1 MDRIDISG
9 SLPGGPRNDN
19 TWAPLSIGDRVTIKS
34 PHDPAHKTG
43 TVQLISGDTPYGV
56 LIDGMESMGVHKWY
70 VGDELEPGSED
81 GSGGVDG
88 KKKPMKMLV
97 SSSAGGQQA
106 SGPSKSRYFAR
117 AAGTRF
123 DVVKAE
129 ASPTVVELYDEIG
142 YWGVTARDFR
152 DRIRDINGDFTLR
165 LNSPGGDVF
174 DGIAMFNDLLAHKG
188 KVRVEIAGLA
198 ASIASVIA
206 MAGDEIVIG
215 PNAFFMVHNAWT
227 GVRGNRH
234 DMRDAADV
242 MEQIDEAIV
251 RTYVGR
257 TKTGIR
263 AVKEMMDA
271 ETWLSAKDAVAKGFA
286 DSLMTPAAADDQEL
300 AVAAKF
306 DLTGV
311 FAKVPDALR
320 WSAEAEPES
329 LTPRDIERELM
340 RDAGPRSRSQAR
352 ALMRACKQS
361 PQDAMHDAG
370 SEGLKSLLDTIRA
383 ANSQLNPAK

>member
-117 AAGTRF
+117 AVGTKF
-123 DVVKAE
+123 DVVRAE
-129 ASPTVVELYDEIG
+129 AGGQVVELYDEIG
-142 YWGVTARDFR
+142 YWGVTAKDFR
-152 DRIRDINGDFTLR
+152 DMIGGVTGDFTLR
-165 LNSPGGDVF
+165 INSPGGDVF
-174 DGIAMFNDLLAHKG
+174 DGIAMFNDILAHKG
-188 KVRVEIAGLA
+188 RVKVEVSGIA

-206 MAGDEIVIG
+206 MAGDTIEIA
-215 PNAFFMVHNAWT
+215 PNAFFMIHNAWT
-227 GVRGNRH
+227 FALGDRH
-234 DMRDAADV
+234 DMEAMAGV
-242 MEQIDEAIV
+242 LGQIDEAIA

-257 TKTGIR
+257 SKVGIR
-263 AVKEMMDA
+263 SVREMMDD
-271 ETWLSAKDAVAKGFA
+271 ETWLSASAAVDKGFA
-286 DSLMTPAAADDQEL
+286 DGLLQLDDGDAGVAAA
-300 AVAAKF
+300 ARF

-311 FAKVPDALR
+311 YAKAPDALR
-320 WSAEAEPES
+320 WRAEAQDDPK
-329 LTPRDIERELM
+329 TMRDVEKELM
-340 RDAGPRSRSQAR
+340 RDAGPRTRSQAR
-352 ALMRACKQS
+352 ALMRACRQG
-361 PQDAMHDAG
+361 PEDATPDAG
-370 SEGLKSLLDTIRA
+370 AQGLKSLLRTLEATNRQFQHL
-383 ANSQLNPAK
+383 S